1 MIGVGLIMSVEL
13 QRKVFKGEREGPRI
27 LITAGVH
34 GDEYVPMLTV
44 RELIRR
50 FENEESLRAGLRG
63 TLTLVPVVNE
73 SAFALGRRCGEDGL
87 DLARTCPGHEGG
99 SVTEQTAA
107 ALSALIRDADFY
119 VDLHTGGT
127 DFCVW
132 PLAGYV
138 LHKDAEILEKQRG
151 MAKAF
156 GLPLVWGTSA
166 ELEGRSLSVARDAG
180 VPAIYVEYFGGSL
193 EAVGPGHAQWGT
205 APGRELIEKEG
216 STHPMVTGCLNLL
229 RHLGALEGEAL
240 QHEPEVIEDH
250 RPQSG
255 HMQIC
260 HPAPLDGFFQRA
272 VAVGDWVET
281 GTLLGRVSSVL
292 GDRSENV
299 LAGNG
304 GRVVTLRWHP
314 RVNAGDSVAVVAEKS
329 GD

>member
-1 MIGVGLIMSVEL
+1 MNLEL
-13 QRKVFKGEREGPRI
+13 QRKVLTGRRAGPRV

-50 FENEESLRAGLRG
+50 FETEADPQNQLQGR
-63 TLTLVPVVNE
+63 LTLVPVVNE
-73 SAFALGRRCGEDGL
+73 SAFRLGRRCGEDGL
-87 DLARTCPGHEGG
+87 DLARSCPGNEDGSG

-107 ALSALIRDADFY
+107 ALSRLIRDADFY

-127 DFCVW
+127 EFCVW

-138 LHKDAEILEKQRG
+138 LHKDGDILEKQRG

-166 ELEGRSLSVARDAG
+166 ELEGRSLSVARDVG

-193 EAVGPGHAQWGT
+193 ESVGPGHAQWGT
-205 APGRELIEKEG
+205 APGRELIEKEA
-216 STHPMVTGCLNLL
+216 SAHPMVTGCLNLL

-272 VAVGDWVET
+272 VTVGDWVET
-281 GTLLGRVSSVL
+281 GAILGRVSSVL
-292 GDRSENV
+292 GNRSEPV
-299 LAGNG
+299 RAGNG

>member
-1 MIGVGLIMSVEL
+1 MNLEL
-13 QRKVFKGEREGPRI
+13 QRKVLTGKRAGPRV

-50 FENEESLRAGLRG
+50 FETEADLLNQLQGR
-63 TLTLVPVVNE
+63 LTLVPVVNE
-73 SAFALGRRCGEDGL
+73 SAFRLGRRCGEDGL
-87 DLARTCPGHEGG
+87 DLARSCPGKEDG

-127 DFCVW
+127 EFCVW

-138 LHKDAEILEKQRG
+138 LHKDADILEKQRG

-180 VPAIYVEYFGGSL
+180 VPAIYVEYFGGSV
-193 EAVGPGHAQWGT
+193 ESVGPGHAQWGT
-205 APGRELIEKEG
+205 IPGRELVEKEA
-216 STHPMVTGCLNLL
+216 SAHPMVTGGLNLL
-229 RHLGALEGEAL
+229 RHLGALAGEAL
-240 QHEPEVIEDH
+240 QHAPEVIEDH

-281 GTLLGRVSSVL
+281 GQVLGLVSSVL
-292 GDRSENV
+292 GERSEPV
-299 LAGNG
+299 RAGNG

>member
-1 MIGVGLIMSVEL
+1 
-13 QRKVFKGEREGPRI
+13 
-27 LITAGVH
+27 
-34 GDEYVPMLTV
+34 
-44 RELIRR
+44 
-50 FENEESLRAGLRG
+50 
-63 TLTLVPVVNE
+63 
-73 SAFALGRRCGEDGL
+73 
-87 DLARTCPGHEGG
+87 LARTCPGREGG

-127 DFCVW
+127 EFCVW

-138 LHKDAEILEKQRG
+138 LHKDGDILEKQRG

-193 EAVGPGHAQWGT
+193 ESVGPGHAQWGS
-205 APGRELIEKEG
+205 APGRELIEKEA
-216 STHPMVTGCLNLL
+216 SAHPMVTGCLNLL

-240 QHEPEVIEDH
+240 QHETEVIEDH

-272 VAVGDWVET
+272 VAVGDWVKT
-281 GTLLGRVSSVL
+281 GAILGRVSSVL
-292 GDRSENV
+292 GDRSEPV
-299 LAGNG
+299 RAGNG

>member
-1 MIGVGLIMSVEL
+1 MSVEL
-13 QRKVFKGEREGPRI
+13 QRKVFQGEREGPRI

-50 FENEESLRAGLRG
+50 FENEESLRAGLQG

-73 SAFALGRRCGEDGL
+73 SAFALGRRCGEDGR
-87 DLARTCPGHEGG
+87 DLARTCPGREGG

-127 DFCVW
+127 EFCVW

-138 LHKDAEILEKQRG
+138 LHKDADILEKQRG

-193 EAVGPGHAQWGT
+193 ESVGPGHAQWGT
-205 APGRELIEKEG
+205 APGRELIEKEA
-216 STHPMVTGCLNLL
+216 SAHPMVTGCLNLL

-260 HPAPLDGFFQRA
+260 HPAPLDGFFQRT
-272 VAVGDWVET
+272 VDVGDWVET
-281 GTLLGRVSSVL
+281 GAILGRVSSVL
-292 GDRSENV
+292 GDRSEPV
-299 LAGNG
+299 RAGNG